1 MWTTTTILFQDISKK
16 AIFTTGINIFDKNEQ
31 LKLQE
36 RAKRFALRP
45 EEIHS
50 FTDQD
55 FQELRESLGVNS
67 SNEKEF
73 KFDTVHLLGLEEM
86 SAEDIVDYF
95 SNYAPEGIEWIDNGS
110 CNVVWLDSLS
120 AARAL
125 YYKSRVVRGM
135 PAREPKTTFPEE
147 FLDSVDEPEEESGKS
162 ILIKNKNREI
172 ELRNEIGE
180 IILPKQKNYPENSVD
195 ISEITIPIP
204 PGYWRLG
211 NPHPKSKCLLL
222 RFGKTSDRL
231 PFRSEKCNKY
241 FKKLTTQGYRSVIS
255 ESKKKELRSI
265 FERNKE
271 LNQNKNPWE
280 SLAKNWDK
288 DSQFREREPVFYT
301 NKEDDE
307 VQIVEVKNPKLK
319 ARLGSKRKHESEG
332 EKSDSESTD
341 VVANRILV
349 PEKKT
354 TKVPRMKM
362 YADEEEENQKR
373 RKILMSIKKQTEE
386 IDQRESQVD
395 LRNVLGP
402 ASRYLTKSPVPKE
415 DTQVDLS
422 TRLKNRT
429 KKMTFAVETEPDYYA
444 ERAPRLALPD
454 ARRDI
459 IERMRYRDPDV
470 TRSIFIVPKKDVR
483 ERLSPERPT
492 IREKTHRHRSSRRSP
507 VMTLHSDRIPSS
519 KSTHS
524 RRRRSKTPEK
534 RREKTKSKIT
544 IPKKPTVA
552 STIWSKVSK
561 SSASEDSSSD
571 SESGSASDSS
581 SELSS
586 SSDSGSD
593 SEGGSDSSSSRS
605 SHRKISARNPDR
617 PGFDKSRLSQKVNH
631 KSPLK
636 ITTTNEHFRQRK
648 SRR

>member
-1 MWTTTTILFQDISKK
+1 MFQDISKK

-31 LKLQE
+31 IKLQE

-55 FQELRESLGVNS
+55 FQELRESLGVNP
-67 SNEKEF
+67 SNESEF
-73 KFDTVHLLGLEEM
+73 KFETVHVLGLDEM
-86 SAEDIVDYF
+86 SAEDIVEYF

-125 YYKSRVVRGM
+125 HYKSRVVRGM

-147 FLDSVDEPEEESGKS
+147 FLDSVQEPEEESGKS
-162 ILIKNKNREI
+162 ILIKNKTREI
-172 ELRNEIGE
+172 ELCNEIGE
-180 IILPKQKNYPENSVD
+180 IILPKKKNYPENSVD

-241 FKKLTTQGYRSVIS
+241 FKKLTSQGYRSVIS

-271 LNQNKNPWE
+271 LNENKNPWE
-280 SLAKNWDK
+280 LLAKDWDK
-288 DSQFREREPVFYT
+288 DSKYREREPVFYT
-301 NKEDDE
+301 NQEDDE

-332 EKSDSESTD
+332 DKSDSESLEE
-341 VVANRILV
+341 RLV
-349 PEKKT
+349 SEKKT

-373 RKILMSIKKQTEE
+373 RKILMSIRKQTEE

-402 ASRYLTKSPVPKE
+402 ASRYLAKSPVPKE
-415 DTQVDLS
+415 DTQIDLS

-429 KKMTFAVETEPDYYA
+429 KKMTFAVESEPDYYA
-444 ERAPRLALPD
+444 ERASRLALPD

-459 IERMRYRDPDV
+459 IERMKYRDPDV

-492 IREKTHRHRSSRRSP
+492 IREKAHRRRSSRRSP

-524 RRRRSKTPEK
+524 RRRRSHTPEK

-544 IPKKPTVA
+544 IPQKPTVA

-561 SSASEDSSSD
+561 PSASEDSSSD
-571 SESGSASDSS
+571 SESESASEDSS
-581 SELSS
+581 SEVSS
-586 SSDSGSD
+586 SSDSSD
-593 SEGGSDSSSSRS
+593 SDGGSDSSSSRS
-605 SHRKISARNPDR
+605 SDRRISARNPDR

-648 SRR
+648 SRK